1 MAKLLLT
8 NGTGL
13 AQQFS
18 LGSGVS
24 RVGRNSDNDI
34 HLEHP
39 SVSGFHCEITA
50 AGDLFTIKDL
60 GSTNGTFIDGRPIQQ
75 ASLAH
80 GQRLQLGQVEL
91 LLEAAGAE
99 QTASVPFPATQV
111 ISPVPDTVIH
121 PGVPW
126 LASGCVPL
134 PAMTNVA
141 MPESGTNKK
150 PWPFSVA
157 PLLTSTVSTW

>member
-99 QTASVPFPATQV
+99 QTASVPFPM
-111 ISPVPDTVIH
+111 P
-121 PGVPW
+121 
-126 LASGCVPL
+126 ASQG
-134 PAMTNVA
+134 PAQ
-141 MPESGTNKK
+141 PRL
-150 PWPFSVA
+150 SVRLSQA
-157 PLLTSTVSTW
+157 AASAVEIA